1 MSETSRVQ
9 PGDASAQGVGRP
21 ETVQAW
27 RKQVIQGIL
36 VAMVVLGGIAVVGA
50 AYDAY
55 VGQVLWQI
63 PIILGAYVLLLLMLW
78 RRVPYA
84 VQAGVLLF
92 LVYGLGVFNLFISG
106 QLGDGFPFL
115 LALPVL
121 AALLFGRRMGIVSLL
136 VATGTLIAFGWAFVS
151 GILVVPPQEV
161 PQVTELGS
169 WLSRIPVFVM
179 LVLLLMIPQNFLFQ
193 RLVDALTRSRDLAR
207 QLEIQQAGLEDA
219 VAERTADL
227 VRRSAQLQAAAD
239 VARHSA
245 VIQDVQRLLE
255 ETVHLVSERFGF
267 YHTGVFLLD
276 QTGEYAVLR
285 AASSEGGRRMLAR
298 GHRLRVG
305 QVGIVGYVTGEGEP
319 RTSLDVG
326 EDAVYFDNPDLPE
339 TRSEAALPLRA
350 RGEVIG
356 ALDVQ
361 STELGAFA
369 EEDVAA
375 LQTLADQVA
384 VAISNAR
391 LFQQVQE
398 SLVAERRAYGE
409 LSLEGWRELIYA
421 QPTLEQRY
429 DPLGLLPADGRWRPE
444 MRQAVREGQPVVGRD
459 GVAAT
464 MAIPLKVRERVI
476 GVLDARKPAGGGD
489 WTPEEAELLQTLV
502 EQLGIA
508 LDGARLYQDMQ
519 RRAFEDR
526 LVGEITARM
535 RQTLDAD
542 AVLQTAIREIGQ
554 ALGVAS
560 VEIRLGGDLAGD
572 GEGIRPEKDRESVLD
587 KEKEY
592 VGID

>member
-1 MSETSRVQ
+1 MSETSQVQ
-9 PGDASAQGVGRP
+9 PGGPPVSEVGRP
-21 ETVQAW
+21 EEVQAW

-36 VAMVVLGGIAVVGA
+36 TAMVVLGGIAVVGA

-55 VGQVLWQI
+55 VGQALWQI
-63 PIILGAYVLLLLMLW
+63 PIILGAYVLLLLTLW

-84 VQAGVLLF
+84 MQAGVLLF

-121 AALLFGRRMGIVSLL
+121 AALLFGRRLGILALL

-151 GILVVPPQEV
+151 GTLVVPPQEV

-179 LVLLLMIPQNFLFQ
+179 LVLLLMIPQNFLFR
-193 RLVDALTRSRDLAR
+193 RLVDALTRSRDLAQ
-207 QLEIQQAGLEDA
+207 QLELQRAGLEGA

-227 VRRSAQLQAAAD
+227 ARRSAQLEAAAHI
-239 VARHSA
+239 ARDSA
-245 VIQDVQRLLE
+245 AIQDVQRLLE

-267 YHTGVFLLD
+267 YHTGIFLLD

-305 QVGIVGYVTGEGEP
+305 QVGIVGYVTGQGEP
-319 RTSLDVG
+319 RIALDVG
-326 EDAVYFDNPDLPE
+326 EDVVYFDNPDLPE

-361 STELGAFA
+361 STESGAFT
-369 EEDVAA
+369 EEDVAV

-391 LFQQVQE
+391 LFQRVQE
-398 SLVAERRAYGE
+398 SLAAERRAYGE
-409 LSLEGWRELIYA
+409 LSLESWRELIRA
-421 QPTLEQRY
+421 RPTLEQRY
-429 DPLGLLPADGRWRPE
+429 DPLGLLPVDGRWRPE
-444 MRQAVREGQPVVGRD
+444 MRQAVGEGQPVVGRE
-459 GVAAT
+459 GAAAT

-476 GVLDARKPAGGGD
+476 GVLDARKPAGSGD
-489 WTPEEAELLQTLV
+489 WTPEDVELLQTLV
-502 EQLGIA
+502 DQLGVA
-508 LDGARLYQDMQ
+508 LDSARLYQDMQ
-519 RRAFEDR
+519 RRAYEDH

-542 AVLQTAIREIGQ
+542 TVLQTAIREIGQ
-554 ALGVAS
+554 ALGMAK
-560 VEIRLGGDLAGD
+560 VEIRLGGEPPGD
-572 GEGIRPEKDRESVLD
+572 GEGIGPEKGRESVLD
-587 KEKEY
+587 KEMEH
-592 VGID
+592 VGLD